1 MSLSSQ
7 LRESLA
13 ALLHLCEWLS
23 QSLLLWCRKFLQ
35 QPQTPTADGLATRQ
49 SSKSAAAAVAAAA
62 AVPPSPA
69 AVRAIV
75 DDGSGGGGSALTSLV
90 LQLPPDI
97 RAEPAC
103 FLDLKTFAAL
113 ATVERAAFQH
123 LWDSPAT
130 WQVLALYHGVPRPL
144 AAAVPAAASDAGGV
158 ALCSAFRRAMFRL
171 DGERLRSR
179 SGRKDH
185 LATLEEAAHMV
196 AGLMPCDGPAI
207 VEELCSAVERA
218 LNSFDPACTRSVKAA
233 EAFFDSAF
241 RSIDLIGEP
250 LFERM
255 EHAFRS
261 AQNIHELMTSSMRAH
276 LTHSMLDFQES
287 FWMESFDFPSLEES
301 SLVDTERFWS
311 DSAWEMGRLT
321 SEAKE

>member
-130 WQVLALYHGVPRPL
+130 WQVL
-144 AAAVPAAASDAGGV
+144 
-158 ALCSAFRRAMFRL
+158 AMFRL